1 MCLTPESVL
10 RDAGLI
16 VENLGKSLATL
27 FWFHNF
33 FLFSPWFIYLKGTN
47 ICL

>member
-27 FWFHNF
+27 FWFRNF
-33 FLFSPWFIYLKGTN
+33 FFLPGLFILRVLT
-47 ICL
+47 CL